1 MKTSSKFVVAAAF
14 ALCLGPAAALA
25 GSNTGT
31 LSVSATASS
40 NCTALSPAAIS
51 FGSYD
56 PFSYPSGT
64 PLKDSTAATF
74 STNCTNGAPINWTV
88 GIGSNCGLGSVSAD
102 RAMTDGA
109 SHYLSY
115 GLYQDNMGNTPWA
128 YGSSCGSPTPVNQT
142 GGGENTANSISIY
155 GEIPGGQDVYT
166 GASTTSY
173 SDSVTVTVNY

>member
-56 PFSYPSGT
+56 PYTYPSNN
-64 PLKDSTAATF
+64 PLQDSTPATF

-88 GIGSNCGLGSVSAD
+88 GIGGNCGKGSVAAD

-115 GLYQDNMGNTPWA
+115 ELYQNSGDTTAWA

-142 GGGENTANSISIY
+142 GGGKNVANTISIY

-166 GASTTSY
+166 GSSTTSY

>member
-1 MKTSSKFVVAAAF
+1 MKTSSKFLIAAALALCVGPAAAF
-14 ALCLGPAAALA
+14 A
-25 GSNTGT
+25 GSQSNT

-40 NCTALSPAAIS
+40 NCTALSPASIS

-56 PFSYPSGT
+56 PFNYPSGT

-88 GIGSNCGLGSVSAD
+88 GIGGNCGQGSVSAD
-102 RAMTDGA
+102 RAMTDGS

-115 GLYQDNMGNTPWA
+115 ELYQDSGFGTPWA
-128 YGSSCGSPTPVNQT
+128 YGASCGSPTAVNQT
-142 GGGENTANSISIY
+142 GAGENVKNSISIY

-166 GASTTSY
+166 GAATTSY